1 MMCYRARSMFSA
13 YLDGALS
20 GHQMQRLSRHLGNCA
35 ACAAEYARLRQTQR
49 LLALVGPKQAPPEMA
64 LHLRVA
70 LSREAMRR
78 PSRRLHTFMLRLEDA
93 LDAFMLPA
101 TAGVVSAIIFFG
113 ILIGVLALPGKVLAS
128 RDDVP
133 TMFYTP
139 PQLRALPTDIG
150 LPGPSAGPVVVETY
164 VDANGRVQDYRII
177 SAPEDHRNLRP
188 ELDNIMIFTTFRP
201 ATSFGVP
208 TTGRAVISFAKINVK
223 G

>member
-1 MMCYRARSMFSA
+1 MFSA
-13 YLDGALS
+13 YLDGALT
-20 GHQMQRLSRHLGNCA
+20 GHQMRALAQHLDNCA
-35 ACAAEYARLRQTQR
+35 GCAGEYAQLRQSQR
-49 LLALVGPKQAPPEMA
+49 LLATVGRKQAPPELA
-64 LHLRVA
+64 LKLRLA
-70 LSREAMRR
+70 LSREAARR
-78 PSRRLHTFMLRLEDA
+78 PSRRLHGFYVHFQDA
-93 LDAFMLPA
+93 LNAFMLPA

-113 ILIGVLALPGKVLAS
+113 ILIGVLALPGTLLAS

-139 PQLRALPTDIG
+139 PQLQALPTEMG
-150 LPGPSAGPVVVETY
+150 LPAPSAGPVVVETY

-177 SAPEDHRNLRP
+177 SAPDDHPNLRP

-208 TTGRAVISFAKINVK
+208 TAGRAVISFAKINVK

>member
-13 YLDGALS
+13 YLDGALT
-20 GHQMQRLSRHLGNCA
+20 GHQMQALSEHLDNCA
-35 ACAAEYARLRQTQR
+35 ACGAEYARLRRTQQ
-49 LLALVGPKQAPPEMA
+49 LLASMGPKQPPPELA
-64 LHLRVA
+64 LKLRVA
-70 LSREAMRR
+70 LSREAARR
-78 PSRRLHTFMLRLEDA
+78 PSRRLHRFFVQLQDA
-93 LDAFMLPA
+93 LNAFMLPA

-113 ILIGVLALPGKVLAS
+113 ILIGVLALPGKLQAS

-139 PQLRALPTDIG
+139 PQLQALPTNMG

-177 SAPEDHRNLRP
+177 SAPEDHQNLRP

-208 TTGRAVISFAKINVK
+208 TSGRAVISFAKINVK